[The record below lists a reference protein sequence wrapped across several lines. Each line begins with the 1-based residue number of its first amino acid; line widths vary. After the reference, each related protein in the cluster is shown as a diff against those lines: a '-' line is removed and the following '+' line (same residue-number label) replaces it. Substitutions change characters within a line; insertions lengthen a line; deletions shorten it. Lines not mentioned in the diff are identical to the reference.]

1 MLGASKNHLSLAVT
15 AIEDCVHLSSYR
27 HPSPSLPTMLTDLL
41 FDRFVSRRRRSKPK
55 VANESSPD
63 PNAMR
68 MGELGFRRVGL
79 RSIFSIRA

>member
-1 MLGASKNHLSLAVT
+1 MLGTSKNHLSLAVT
-15 AIEDCVHLSSYR
+15 AIEDCARLPSYR

-41 FDRFVSRRRRSKPK
+41 FDRFVARRRRSNPG

-63 PNAMR
+63 PNVMR

-79 RSIFSIRA
+79 RSIFSVRV